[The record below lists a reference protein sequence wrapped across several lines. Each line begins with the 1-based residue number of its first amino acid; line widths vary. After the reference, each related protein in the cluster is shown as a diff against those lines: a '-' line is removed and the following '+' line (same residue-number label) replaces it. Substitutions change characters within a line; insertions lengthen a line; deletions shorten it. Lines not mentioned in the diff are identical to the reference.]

1 MGSRIKEEAIK
12 SLIRTE
18 YPDILLI
25 QKTKMEDKA
34 FLHIARNLW
43 KRGEGQAV
51 SARGAS
57 GGLGTLWNA
66 NKFSKIKEVAN
77 THWMLSK
84 LQHVDSNETL
94 CLFNVYVPAS
104 AGEKK
109 SCWESI
115 KSMVDSEDLR
125 NVIIAGDLNLTLSL
139 AQKRGGSVV
148 RDSSRELVEDL
159 LQDWDLIDIKPSSGK
174 YTWSNKRLSLGHIA
188 ARLDLFLFK
197 VLFFFLD

>member
-1 MGSRIKEEAIK
+1 MGSRTKEEVVK

-18 YPDILLI
+18 SPDILLI
-25 QKTKMEDKA
+25 QETKMEDKA

-43 KRGEGQAV
+43 KRSEGQAI
-51 SARGAS
+51 SACGAS

-66 NKFSKIKEVAN
+66 NKFSKIKEVDN
-77 THWMLSK
+77 THWLLSN

-94 CLFNVYVPAS
+94 CLFNVYVSAS

-159 LQDWDLIDIKPSSGK
+159 LQDWNLIDIKPSSGK
-174 YTWSNKRLSLGHIA
+174 YTWSNKRLSPGHIA